1 MEVDVGLHGTSSSLM
16 EISRSLRHGQEL
28 SLPEHPKEFS
38 VLTNSSACGYRKQ
51 HRGGRLL
58 EQERW

>member
-1 MEVDVGLHGTSSSLM
+1 MVVDGGLHGTSSSLM

-28 SLPEHPKEFS
+28 SLPEHRKDFL
-38 VLTNSSACGYRKQ
+38 VLTNSSARGYWEQ